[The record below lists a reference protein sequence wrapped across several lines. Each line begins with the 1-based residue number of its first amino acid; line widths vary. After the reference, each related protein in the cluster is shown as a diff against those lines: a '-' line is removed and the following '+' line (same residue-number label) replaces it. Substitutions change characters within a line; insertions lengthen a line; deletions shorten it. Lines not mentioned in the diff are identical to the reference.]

1 MALTIKIE
9 EKDIEQASSFVSVS
23 QKYVVAT
30 LAAKICVEA
39 VPKKQNPW
47 PAAPDR
53 FRENRMLRHM
63 VMMGILAK
71 FYLKKEFEP
80 AQISYGVKGKK
91 RQQSQVDFMMD
102 GQTYDEWAGSHVINQ
117 LERLK
122 KGKDHAIGD
131 KVFDILYDYKA
142 FENMVLGAI
151 RDELEL
157 RNDVCGRLG
166 ALLSVQVTPA
176 DMQKII
182 EEVKAMDGS
191 APKGEQ
197 DV

>member
-9 EKDIEQASSFVSVS
+9 EKDIEQASSFVPVS
-23 QKYVVAT
+23 QKYVVAA
-30 LAAKICVEA
+30 LAAKICVET

-47 PAAPDR
+47 PEAPDR

-71 FYLKKEFEP
+71 FYLNKEFEP
-80 AQISYGVKGKK
+80 AEISYGVKGKK

-122 KGKDHAIGD
+122 KSKERATAD

-142 FENMVLGAI
+142 FENMVFGAI

-176 DMQKII
+176 DMQRLI
-182 EEVKAMDGS
+182 EEVKAMEGN
-191 APKGEQ
+191 APQGEKN
-197 DV
+197 V